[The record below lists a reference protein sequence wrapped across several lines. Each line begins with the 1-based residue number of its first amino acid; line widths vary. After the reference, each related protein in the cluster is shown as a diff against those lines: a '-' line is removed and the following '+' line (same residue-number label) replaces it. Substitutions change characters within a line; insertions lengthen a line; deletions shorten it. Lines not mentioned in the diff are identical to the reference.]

1 MDKTPEQIA
10 VQALRDIVEPID
22 YLRRYAEARGRHLG
36 GAAYHIASSPHFL
49 RQIARE
55 ALEAIQAQENT
66 NAD

>member
-1 MDKTPEQIA
+1 MDKTAEQIA

-55 ALEAIQAQENT
+55 ALEAIQEQSNERN
-66 NAD
+66 